1 MLGVR
6 PDQVRSAASR
16 HTETRESKL
25 NAEVNVTTTGC
36 WIRPRPPLF
45 PRFLAGI
52 GAKGEG
58 GCGGGEGESDV
69 FLVGYTDRILYALW
83 EVSVFGAAVGFVECI
98 ARISL
103 LLRATKPQRD
113 GISKEV
119 MLPSNQI

>member
-1 MLGVR
+1 MGYYVSLAGVRASTGRSWTEGEMLVVGVR

-36 WIRPRPPLF
+36 WIRPRPPPF

-69 FLVGYTDRILYALW
+69 FLVGYTDRIL
-83 EVSVFGAAVGFVECI
+83 
-98 ARISL
+98 
-103 LLRATKPQRD
+103 
-113 GISKEV
+113 
-119 MLPSNQI
+119 